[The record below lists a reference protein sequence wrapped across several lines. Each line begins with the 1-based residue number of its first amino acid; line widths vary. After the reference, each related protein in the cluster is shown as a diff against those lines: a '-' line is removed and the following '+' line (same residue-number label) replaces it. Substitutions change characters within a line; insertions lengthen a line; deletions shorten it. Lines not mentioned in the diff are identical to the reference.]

1 MDEEKQQLAMGIL
14 VNQDEPQNSRHGTTP
29 RRFASGWK
37 ALAALVVITYTAYTA
52 ISLWN
57 VGSARLGAHPP
68 RRHLLFG
75 REAEKVFL

>member
-1 MDEEKQQLAMGIL
+1 MDEEKQQLAKRIDR
-14 VNQDEPQNSRHGTTP
+14 DELQNARRGRTP

-37 ALAALVVITYTAYTA
+37 ALAASVVITYTAYTA

-57 VGSARLGAHPP
+57 VGSARLGGHPP
-68 RRHLLFG
+68 RRRLLFG